1 MDIREYED
9 RFNSALIEVI
19 ELLRRSGYSDNR
31 TLEHIDYDE
40 NDPNETQRRD
50 ELMKASEALLRVTQN
65 LDYIRRP
72 VAGTSQL
79 HINSSGRYEDD
90 FYEYTCGS
98 GIEFLLVKNCF
109 TPRWVHSHVEGD
121 DEGKYYIVG
130 FKGLDMEGL
139 ETRVRQKA

>member
-9 RFNSALIEVI
+9 RFNSALIEAK

-79 HINSSGRYEDD
+79 HINNSGRYEDD

>member
-9 RFNSALIEVI
+9 RFNSALIEAK

-130 FKGLDMEGL
+130 FKGLNMEGL

>member
-9 RFNSALIEVI
+9 RFNSALIEAK

>member
-9 RFNSALIEVI
+9 RFNSALIEVK

>member
-1 MDIREYED
+1 MNIREYED
-9 RFNSALIEVI
+9 RFNSALIEAK

>member
-9 RFNSALIEVI
+9 RFNSALIEAK

-79 HINSSGRYEDD
+79 HINSSARYEDD

>member
-9 RFNSALIEVI
+9 RFNSALIEAK

-65 LDYIRRP
+65 LYYIRRP

>member
-9 RFNSALIEVI
+9 RFNSALIEAK

-109 TPRWVHSHVEGD
+109 TPRWMHSHVEGD

>member
-9 RFNSALIEVI
+9 RFSSALIEAK

>member
-1 MDIREYED
+1 MYIREYED
-9 RFNSALIEVI
+9 RFNSALIEVK

>member
-1 MDIREYED
+1 MGIREYED
-9 RFNSALIEVI
+9 RFNSALIEAK

>member
-9 RFNSALIEVI
+9 RFNSALIEAK

-90 FYEYTCGS
+90 
-98 GIEFLLVKNCF
+98 
-109 TPRWVHSHVEGD
+109 
-121 DEGKYYIVG
+121 
-130 FKGLDMEGL
+130 
-139 ETRVRQKA
+139 

>member
-1 MDIREYED
+1 MYIREYED
-9 RFNSALIEVI
+9 RFNSALIEVK

-109 TPRWVHSHVEGD
+109 TPRWVHSHVESD

>member
-9 RFNSALIEVI
+9 RLNGALITAK
-19 ELLRRSGYSDNR
+19 ELLSQSGYSDNR